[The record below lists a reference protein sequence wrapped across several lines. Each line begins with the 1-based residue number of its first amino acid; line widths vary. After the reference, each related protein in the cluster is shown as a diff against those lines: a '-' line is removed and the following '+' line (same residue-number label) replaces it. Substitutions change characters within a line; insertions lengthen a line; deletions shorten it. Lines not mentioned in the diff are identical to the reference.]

1 MGKKITLFYNY
12 YNQENMLIKQVNLWK
27 SYPNEILN
35 QINILIVDDGSNFS
49 AKNILNN
56 IDTAELPLSLYRI
69 NEDKYCNIGGTRNL
83 ACKVCETE
91 WIVIIDMDII
101 ITLETLSKM
110 FLLPLNSENI
120 YKFNRIRPNKTFKI
134 HPAVCLISKNTYW
147 HIGGCDEDF
156 VGNYGQTDVHFFH
169 RAMDKNVKVYIVEDI
184 FLIEDD
190 DGSTVEIN
198 RSKEKLLPNIKLL
211 ENKKL
216 NNNWSED
223 FIRFT
228 WEKVEL
234 NN

>member
-1 MGKKITLFYNY
+1 
-12 YNQENMLIKQVNLWK
+12 
-27 SYPNEILN
+27 
-35 QINILIVDDGSNFS
+35 
-49 AKNILNN
+49 
-56 IDTAELPLSLYRI
+56 
-69 NEDKYCNIGGTRNL
+69 
-83 ACKVCETE
+83 
-91 WIVIIDMDII
+91 
-101 ITLETLSKM
+101 
-110 FLLPLNSENI
+110 
-120 YKFNRIRPNKTFKI
+120 
-134 HPAVCLISKNTYW
+134 
-147 HIGGCDEDF
+147 
-156 VGNYGQTDVHFFH
+156 
-169 RAMDKNVKVYIVEDI
+169 MDKNVKVYIVEDI